1 MVKSI
6 LTNIII
12 PIIAIGGVGMAIY
25 TSMIEDPRIA
35 ENMRVADSLRAEVN
49 KYHQQY
55 DSLLIVAGNLN
66 KKMEDQQRKI
76 DSLKTHPPKPPKP
89 KPPVTEVQDAIDVLM
104 NLQES
109 NMKWTL
115 PILFLLAITTS
126 NGQSK
131 DSTVSLP
138 KNEVI
143 RIANRVREMRDT
155 INWLYETIDWQK
167 NIITEQDTLISQQ
180 KQRFVIYDQQLD
192 NRQNAINTLEKENE
206 VLRNTITI
214 MMPKWYDNKWLWF
227 GSGATVATIILG
239 VIL

>member
-1 MVKSI
+1 
-6 LTNIII
+6 
-12 PIIAIGGVGMAIY
+12 
-25 TSMIEDPRIA
+25 
-35 ENMRVADSLRAEVN
+35 
-49 KYHQQY
+49 
-55 DSLLIVAGNLN
+55 
-66 KKMEDQQRKI
+66 
-76 DSLKTHPPKPPKP
+76 
-89 KPPVTEVQDAIDVLM
+89 
-104 NLQES
+104 
-109 NMKWTL
+109 MKWTL
-115 PILFLLAITTS
+115 PILFLLAITAS

-180 KQRFVIYDQQLD
+180 KQRFVIYDQQLE